1 MKFYIV
7 DAFTDTLFGGN
18 PAGVVLL
25 DQADFPLEK
34 VMLHTAAELR
44 YSETAFVRTLGDGIY
59 HTRYFTPTDEVELC
73 GHATIAAFTVLSHK
87 GIIKPGQICSNRTLA
102 GELRITTSADLVMM
116 DMATPQDLGK
126 IQTPEALE
134 ELYGV
139 MGIPVEPVYATDPA
153 GKRVSLFPAM
163 ISTGLPDIILPV
175 SSASQ
180 LSIIK
185 PDENALSALSDKY
198 GVVGVH
204 AFTLS
209 GQGLQASADD
219 LPDGVTAFCRNFA
232 PLYGIP
238 EEAATGTS
246 NGALTYYLYL
256 YGLMMSGD
264 RATFIQGR
272 EMNRPSKI
280 ESLLEIKDAAPT
292 IQVGGT
298 GVILAEGEI
307 FI

>member
-7 DAFTDTLFGGN
+7 DAFTDTTFGGN

-25 DQADFPLEK
+25 DEGSDFPDDK
-34 VMLHTAAELR
+34 TMLLTAAELR
-44 YSETAFVRTLGDGIY
+44 YSETAFVQTLGGGRY

-73 GHATIAAFTVLSHK
+73 GHATIAAFTVLSLEGK
-87 GIIKPGQICSNRTLA
+87 IKPGQVSLNQTLA
-102 GELRITTSADLVMM
+102 GGLQIQSLPNLVMM
-116 DMATPQDLGK
+116 DMAVPQDLGK
-126 IQTPEALE
+126 IHAPQELL
-134 ELYGV
+134 ELYSI
-139 MGIPVEPVYATDPA
+139 MGIPVEPVYATDFEGNTVALLP
-153 GKRVSLFPAM
+153 SM

-175 SSASQ
+175 SSSIQ
-180 LSIIK
+180 LSKIN
-185 PDENALSALSDKY
+185 PDDEALAELSKKY

-204 AFTLS
+204 AFAMASQDIQLS
-209 GQGLQASADD
+209 AIGN
-219 LPDGVTAFCRNFA
+219 VTAYCRNFA

-256 YGLMMSGD
+256 NGLLMPGD
-264 RATFIQGR
+264 RVSFIQGR
-272 EMNRPSKI
+272 EMNRPSRI
-280 ESLLEIKDAAPT
+280 EARLEIKDAAPT

-298 GVILAEGEI
+298 GVILAKGEI